1 MKQELKGYEM
11 AMEREGG
18 GGGGEGWRAEEGGGR
33 IRVTRKTAS
42 SQKNQVRRKILPALQ
57 N

>member
-1 MKQELKGYEM
+1 MG
-11 AMEREGG
+11 MEREGG

-42 SQKNQVRRKILPALQ
+42 SQKNQVRRKIYLPCRTRALKK
-57 N
+57 